1 MPAQTSSKAQDQ
13 VKQQTDEAIER
24 IRELNEQ
31 VLQSGREWGLGFL
44 DAYEQSMRTYAE
56 FQDKA
61 AASVGDVEWISQVVK
76 AQAGFTR
83 EITKLTTQ
91 TARRLLK

>member
-1 MPAQTSSKAQDQ
+1 MPAQTTSKAQDQ

-61 AASVGDVEWISQVVK
+61 AASVGDVEWLSQIAT
-76 AQAGFTR
+76 AQV
-83 EITKLTTQ
+83 
-91 TARRLLK
+91 